1 MGHDE
6 GGTQVIPAAFEY
18 ARASS
23 VDEASKLLNKYGEDA
38 KVLAGGHSLIPL
50 MRLRLAQ
57 PTALVDINGI
67 KDLDHIKE
75 SGGKLHIGA
84 LTRHV
89 TIQTSPV
96 VKEKLPLLAEVAG
109 EVGDNQVR
117 NMGTMGGVIAH
128 ADAAGDYPTLA
139 LMLDADIVTNQRT
152 IHAKDFFKDL
162 FTTPLATDE
171 IVTEVVFPVANGPHK
186 YVKFRRRMFDWA
198 IVGVAAQKMNG
209 GWRIGLTN
217 VGPTPVRAN
226 AVEKALHD
234 GAKAEDAAQHASD
247 GLDPAGDLRAS
258 PEYKK
263 HLARVLTKR
272 AIQQAE
278 GRQ

>member
-1 MGHDE
+1 M
-6 GGTQVIPAAFEY
+6 IPAAFEY

-23 VDEASKLLNKYGEDA
+23 VDEASKLLSKFGEDA

-57 PTALVDINGI
+57 PAALVDINGI
-67 KDLDHIKE
+67 KELDHIKE
-75 SGGKLHIGA
+75 DGHKLRIGA
-84 LTRHV
+84 LTPHV
-89 TIQTSPV
+89 TIQNSSV
-96 VKEKLPLLAEVAG
+96 VKDKLPLLAEVAG

-139 LMLDADIVTNQRT
+139 LILDAEIVTNRRT
-152 IHAKDFFKDL
+152 IPAKDFFKDL
-162 FTTPLATDE
+162 FTTALGPDE
-171 IVTEVVFPVANGPHK
+171 VVTEVVFPVANGPHK
-186 YVKFRRRMFDWA
+186 YIKFRRRLFDWA

-234 GAKAEDAAQHASD
+234 GAKPEEAAEHASD

-272 AIQQAE
+272 AIQQAQ
-278 GRQ
+278 GQ

>member
-1 MGHDE
+1 
-6 GGTQVIPAAFEY
+6 VIPAAFEY

-23 VDEASKLLNKYGEDA
+23 VEEAAKLLNKYGDDA

-57 PTALVDINGI
+57 PKALVDINGI

-75 SGGKLHIGA
+75 SGSKLHIGA

-89 TIQTSPV
+89 TIQNSAV
-96 VKEKLPLLAEVAG
+96 VKQQLPILAEVAG

-117 NMGTMGGVIAH
+117 NMGTIGGVMAH
-128 ADAAGDYPTLA
+128 ADAAGDYPTIA
-139 LMLDADIVTNQRT
+139 LMLDAEIVTNQRT
-152 IHAKDFFKDL
+152 IAAKDFFKDI
-162 FTTPLATDE
+162 FTTPLAQDE
-171 IVTEVVFPVANGPHK
+171 IVIEVVFPVADGPHK
-186 YVKFRRRMFDWA
+186 YIKFRRRLFDWA
-198 IVGVAAQKMNG
+198 IVGAAAQKMNG

-217 VGPTPVRAN
+217 VGPTPVRAT

-234 GAKAEDAAQHASD
+234 GAKPEEAAQHASD
-247 GLDPAGDLRAS
+247 GLNPSGDLRAS

-272 AIQQAE
+272 AIEQAK
-278 GRQ
+278 

>member
-1 MGHDE
+1 
-6 GGTQVIPAAFEY
+6 
-18 ARASS
+18 
-23 VDEASKLLNKYGEDA
+23 
-38 KVLAGGHSLIPL
+38 

-57 PTALVDINGI
+57 PSALVDINNV
-67 KDLDHIKE
+67 KE
-75 SGGKLHIGA
+75 LAYIARENGKLRVGA

-89 TIQTSPV
+89 DIHNSQD
-96 VKEKLPLLAEVAG
+96 VKQNLPILAEVAS

-117 NMGTMGGVIAH
+117 NMGTMGGVVAH
-128 ADAAGDYPTLA
+128 ADSAGDYPTLA

-152 IHAKDFFKDL
+152 IPAHDFFKDL
-162 FTTPLATDE
+162 FTTALGPDE

-186 YVKFRRRMFDWA
+186 YVKFRRRLFDWA
-198 IVGVAAQKMNG
+198 IVGVAAQQMNG

-217 VGPTPVRAN
+217 VRGTPVRAT
-226 AVEKALHD
+226 AVEEALKQ
-234 GAKAEDAAQHASD
+234 GGKPEEAAEHASD

-272 AIQQAE
+272 A
-278 GRQ
+278 

>member
-1 MGHDE
+1 M
-6 GGTQVIPAAFEY
+6 IPAAFEY

-23 VDEASKLLNKYGEDA
+23 VDEASRLLDRYGEDA

-57 PTALVDINGI
+57 PAALVDINGI
-67 KDLDHIKE
+67 KELDHITE
-75 SGGKLHIGA
+75 RGGKLHVGA
-84 LTRHV
+84 LARHV
-89 TIQTSPV
+89 TIQNSAV
-96 VKEKLPLLAEVAG
+96 VKDKLPLLAEIAG

-139 LMLDADIVTNQRT
+139 LMLDADIVTNRRT
-152 IHAKDFFKDL
+152 IPARDFFQDL
-162 FTTPLATDE
+162 FTTALGPDE
-171 IVTEVVFPVANGPHK
+171 VVTEVVFPVANGPHK
-186 YVKFRRRMFDWA
+186 YVKFRRRLFDWA
-198 IVGVAAQKMNG
+198 IVGAAAQKMDG
-209 GWRIGLTN
+209 SWRIGLTN
-217 VGPTPVRAN
+217 VAPTPVRAK
-226 AVEKALHD
+226 AVEDALSG
-234 GAKAEDAAQHASD
+234 GAKPEEAAQHASD

-272 AIQQAE
+272 AINQAE

>member
-1 MGHDE
+1 M
-6 GGTQVIPAAFEY
+6 IPAAFEY

-23 VDEASKLLNKYGEDA
+23 VDEASKLLKQYGEDG

-57 PTALVDINGI
+57 PKALVDINGI
-67 KDLDHIKE
+67 KELDHVKE
-75 SGGKLHIGA
+75 QGGKLHVGA

-89 TIQTSPV
+89 TIHYSAM
-96 VKEKLPLLAEVAG
+96 VKEKLPILAEVAG

-139 LMLDADIVTNQRT
+139 LMLDADIVTNHRT
-152 IHAKDFFKDL
+152 IPAKDFFQDL
-162 FTTPLATDE
+162 FTTPLGPDE
-171 IVTEVVFPVANGPHK
+171 IVTEVVFPVATGPHK
-186 YVKFRRRMFDWA
+186 YIKFRRRLFDWA
-198 IVGVAAQKMNG
+198 IVGAAAQKMNG

-217 VGPTPVRAN
+217 VGPTPVRAK
-226 AVEKALHD
+226 AVEDALHK
-234 GAKAEDAAQHASD
+234 GAKPEEAAEHASD
-247 GLDPAGDLRAS
+247 GLNPSGDLRAS

-263 HLARVLTKR
+263 HLARVLVKR
-272 AIQQAE
+272 AVQQA
-278 GRQ
+278 Q

>member
-1 MGHDE
+1 M
-6 GGTQVIPAAFEY
+6 IPAAFEY
-18 ARASS
+18 AKASS
-23 VDEASKLLNKYGEDA
+23 VDEAVKLLDKFGEDA

-57 PTALVDINGI
+57 PAALVDINGI
-67 KDLDHIKE
+67 KELDHIKE
-75 SGGKLHIGA
+75 DGSKLRIGA
-84 LTRHV
+84 MTRHV
-89 TIQTSPV
+89 TIQNSSV
-96 VKEKLPLLAEVAG
+96 VKNKLPILAEVAG

-117 NMGTMGGVIAH
+117 NMGTMGGVVAH
-128 ADAAGDYPTLA
+128 ADAAGDYPTIA
-139 LMLDADIVTNQRT
+139 LILDAEIVTNQRT
-152 IHAKDFFKDL
+152 IAAKDFFKDL
-162 FTTPLATDE
+162 FTTPLAADE

-186 YVKFRRRMFDWA
+186 YIKFRRRLFDWA

-226 AVEKALHD
+226 AVEEALKT
-234 GAKAEDAAQHASD
+234 GAKPEEAAQHASD

-272 AIQQAE
+272 AIQQAQ
-278 GRQ
+278 GQ

>member
-1 MGHDE
+1 M
-6 GGTQVIPAAFEY
+6 IPAAFEY
-18 ARASS
+18 ARATS
-23 VDEASKLLNKYGEDA
+23 VDEAAKMLGNYGEDA

-57 PTALVDINGI
+57 PAALVDINGI
-67 KDLDHIKE
+67 KGLDHITE
-75 SGGKLHIGA
+75 RGGKVHVGA
-84 LTRHV
+84 LARHV
-89 TIQTSPV
+89 SIQNSQV
-96 VKEKLPLLAEVAG
+96 VKDKLPLLAEVAG
-109 EVGDNQVR
+109 EIGDNQVR

-128 ADAAGDYPTLA
+128 ADAADDYPTLA
-139 LMLDADIVTNQRT
+139 LILVADVVTNQRT
-152 IHAKDFFKDL
+152 IPAREFFKDL
-162 FTTPLATDE
+162 FTTALAPDE
-171 IVTEVVFPVANGPHK
+171 IVTEIVFPAVDGPHK
-186 YVKFRRRMFDWA
+186 YIKFRRRLFDWA

-217 VGPTPVRAN
+217 VGPTPVRATT
-226 AVEKALHD
+226 VEKALHD
-234 GAKAEDAAQHASD
+234 GAKPEDAAGHASD

-272 AIQQAE
+272 AINQAE

>member
-1 MGHDE
+1 
-6 GGTQVIPAAFEY
+6 VIPAAFEY

-23 VDEASKLLNKYGEDA
+23 VEEASKLLNKFGEDA

-57 PTALVDINGI
+57 PAALVDINGI
-67 KDLDHIKE
+67 KDLDQIKE
-75 SGGKLHIGA
+75 SGGKLHVGA

-89 TIQTSPV
+89 AIQTSSV
-96 VKEKLPLLAEVAG
+96 VKDKLPLLAEVAG

-139 LMLDADIVTNQRT
+139 LMLDADIVTNRRT
-152 IHAKDFFKDL
+152 IPAKDFFKDL
-162 FTTPLATDE
+162 FTTALAADE

-186 YVKFRRRMFDWA
+186 YVKFRRRLFDWA
-198 IVGVAAQKMNG
+198 IVGVAAQKLNG

-217 VGPTPVRAN
+217 VGPTPVRAHT
-226 AVEKALHD
+226 VEEALHK
-234 GAKAEDAAQHASD
+234 GAKAEEAAQHASD

-278 GRQ
+278 GK

>member
-1 MGHDE
+1 M
-6 GGTQVIPAAFEY
+6 IPAAFEY

-23 VDEASKLLNKYGEDA
+23 VDEAVKLLNKYGEDA

-67 KDLDHIKE
+67 KGLDEIKE
-75 SGGKLHIGA
+75 SGGKLHVGS
-84 LTRHV
+84 LVRHV
-89 TIQTSPV
+89 AIHNSSV
-96 VKEKLPLLAEVAG
+96 VKDNLPLLAEMAG

-117 NMGTMGGVIAH
+117 NMGTIGGVVAH

-139 LMLDADIVTNQRT
+139 LMLDADIVTNKRT
-152 IHAKDFFKDL
+152 IAAKDFFKDI
-162 FTTPLATDE
+162 FTTPLSADE
-171 IVTEVVFPVANGPHK
+171 IITEIVFPVSKGPHK
-186 YVKFRRRMFDWA
+186 YIKFRRRLFDWA
-198 IVGVAAQKMNG
+198 IVGAAAQKVNG

-217 VGPTPVRAN
+217 VGSTPVRAK
-226 AVEKALHD
+226 AVEEALHK
-234 GAKAEDAAQHASD
+234 GAKPEEAAQHASD
-247 GLDPAGDLRAS
+247 GLNPSGDLRAS

-272 AIQQAE
+272 AIEQA
-278 GRQ
+278 G

>member
-1 MGHDE
+1 M
-6 GGTQVIPAAFEY
+6 IPAAFEY

-23 VDEASKLLNKYGEDA
+23 VDEATKLLNKFGEDA

-57 PTALVDINGI
+57 PAALVDINGI
-67 KDLDHIKE
+67 KELDHIKE
-75 SGGKLHIGA
+75 SGGKLHVGA

-89 TIQTSPV
+89 TIQSSPV
-96 VKEKLPLLAEVAG
+96 VREKLPLLAEIAG

-117 NMGTMGGVIAH
+117 NMGTMGGVVAH
-128 ADAAGDYPTLA
+128 ADSAGDYPTLA
-139 LMLDADIVTNQRT
+139 LILDADIVTNRRT
-152 IHAKDFFKDL
+152 IPARDFFKDL
-162 FTTPLATDE
+162 FTTALGPDE

-186 YVKFRRRMFDWA
+186 YVKFRRRLFDWA

-209 GWRIGLTN
+209 DWRIGLTN
-217 VGPTPVRAN
+217 VATTPIRAH
-226 AVEKALHD
+226 AVEDALKA
-234 GAKAEDAAQHASD
+234 GAKPEDAAQHASD
-247 GLDPAGDLRAS
+247 GLDPSGDLRAS

-272 AIQQAE
+272 AIQQAK
-278 GRQ
+278 